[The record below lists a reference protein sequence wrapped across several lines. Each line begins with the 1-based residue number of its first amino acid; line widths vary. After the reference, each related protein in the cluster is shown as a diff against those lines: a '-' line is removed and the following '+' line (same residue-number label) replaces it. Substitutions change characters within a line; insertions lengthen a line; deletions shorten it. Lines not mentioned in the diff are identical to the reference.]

1 MIKLKKM
8 SIMLWKGLKRLE
20 VGWLGNTGQDFH
32 YEKIKFPKHYLVKSR
47 SSRLKQEFRAELP
60 G

>member
-1 MIKLKKM
+1 MIKLKKK

-47 SSRLKQEFRAELP
+47 SSRLKQEFRTELP

>member
-1 MIKLKKM
+1 
-8 SIMLWKGLKRLE
+8 MLWKGLKRLE

-32 YEKIKFPKHYLVKSR
+32 YEKMKFPKHYLVKSR
-47 SSRLKQEFRAELP
+47 SSRLKQKFRAELP

>member
-1 MIKLKKM
+1 
-8 SIMLWKGLKRLE
+8 MLWKGLKRLE

-32 YEKIKFPKHYLVKSR
+32 YEKMKFPKHYLVKSR
-47 SSRLKQEFRAELP
+47 SSRFKQEFRAEVP

>member
-1 MIKLKKM
+1 
-8 SIMLWKGLKRLE
+8 MLWKGLKRLE

-32 YEKIKFPKHYLVKSR
+32 NEKMKFHKHYLVKSR